1 MTRDKEHSHLEH
13 DCLEA
18 IDNLQAYLDGELDS
32 EEVEKLENH
41 LDHCR
46 SCFSRKEFETAV
58 TKRIKKTKDQVPDE
72 LKSRLRALIDN
83 F

>member
-1 MTRDKEHSHLEH
+1 MTHDKEQSHLEH

-18 IDNLQAYLDGELDS
+18 IENLQAYLDGELNPA
-32 EEVEKLENH
+32 EVEIFENH

-46 SCFSRKEFETAV
+46 SCFTRKEFEV
-58 TKRIKKTKDQVPDE
+58 VITKRIKSTKGRVPAT
-72 LKSRLRALIDN
+72 LKSRLTDLIDK